1 MKNNLIDS
9 YNKHGYYHMKSA
21 LSKSFCKLLLTKL
34 DTLPPKVFLP
44 FGGIPWG
51 YGQLFD
57 TKPFNETLKNPALT
71 EFCESL
77 YKTKNYKVNHLLV
90 SNKVAWQGPEEM
102 YHQEVCNIDT
112 FGPGCDPNKD
122 WKDFLQVF
130 IALED
135 QTLENGCLR
144 IIPNSHKLGIL
155 EHEDIVWNH
164 TGHKR
169 RITYSEMKKA
179 YENGGILN
187 CEIKQGDI
195 LFFNHLLVHGS
206 SSNQSP
212 YDRKAVIMQ
221 IQNTKIP
228 KNIEIFEKEANYR
241 KNFFINWM
249 KDKTKSLVNKNM
261 YGDFTKTK

>member
-1 MKNNLIDS
+1 MELINH
-9 YNKHGYYHMKSA
+9 YTEHGYCHAKNAISKEFCHEM
-21 LSKSFCKLLLTKL
+21 LSKL
-34 DTLPPKVFLP
+34 DKLPPKVFLP

-57 TKPFNETLKNPALT
+57 VNPFNLILENPILT
-71 EFCESL
+71 NFIESL
-77 YKTKNYKVNHLLV
+77 YDTKDYKVNHLLV

-102 YHQEVCNIDT
+102 YHQEVANMDT
-112 FGPGCDPNKD
+112 YGPGCTPEED
-122 WKDFLQVF
+122 WQDFLQVF

-155 EHEDIVWNH
+155 DHEDIIWNH

-169 RITYSEMKKA
+169 RVTYPAMKLA
-179 YENGGILN
+179 YENGGIIN
-187 CEIKQGDI
+187 CELKQGDI

-212 YDRKAVIMQ
+212 FDRKAVVMQ
-221 IQNTKIP
+221 VQNTIKE
-228 KNIEIFEKEANYR
+228 KDKDVFEKESTYR
-241 KNFFINWM
+241 KNFFINWL
-249 KDKTKSLVNKNM
+249 KDKAEMIAKKDM
-261 YGDFTKTK
+261 YGDFNKGKK

>member
-1 MKNNLIDS
+1 MELINY
-9 YNKHGYYHMKSA
+9 YNEHGYCHAKNA
-21 LSKSFCKLLLTKL
+21 ISKEFCQEMLTKL
-34 DTLPPKVFLP
+34 DELPPKVFLP

-57 TKPFNETLKNPALT
+57 VDPFNMILENPILT
-71 EFCESL
+71 NFVESL
-77 YKTKNYKVNHLLV
+77 YSTKDYKVNHLLV

-102 YHQEVCNIDT
+102 YHQEVANMNT
-112 FGPGCDPNKD
+112 YAPGCSPKKD
-122 WKDFLQVF
+122 WQDFLQVF

-155 EHEDIVWNH
+155 KHEDIIWNH

-169 RITYSEMKKA
+169 RITHSEMKRA
-179 YENGGILN
+179 YDNSGILN

-221 IQNTKIP
+221 IQNTMVTKDM
-228 KNIEIFEKEANYR
+228 NIFEKETEHR
-241 KNFFINWM
+241 KNFFIDWM
-249 KDKTKSLVNKNM
+249 KNKINSMHNKNI
-261 YGDFTKTK
+261 YKDFNKNSK